1 MIFYIAILFSFL
13 FCQVK
18 PYQEPLFV
26 HNNNTDRIDTIS
38 SYENQFII
46 KQKDGLK
53 HYEIEADNQELYEII
68 ISTKNII
75 DDFTI
80 FFIDSN
86 SKSFMG
92 PYKKNDIY
100 NHKIISN
107 PINYK
112 SIIIEILIETE
123 SSIENEF
130 AFSINRHENKKI
142 NNKTTNYS
150 IRNNPIIL
158 VTGYWP
164 PTNEMIRH
172 FSQSNELN
180 PTGWE
185 GENWENRGYD
195 IISYF
200 PTFDNPDCSNCGQ
213 GNGILQVDYQ
223 NTSNDFWPIVEE
235 HRPIAIITFSRG
247 YIDQSWELEYNA
259 YNRMNWY
266 NDYSSPFQ
274 PTPNPPDENE
284 ATYFLR
290 NSNLPMDNIVE
301 AINMLNIGLNPYIDS
316 NGDPGSFVS
325 EFMAYHGTWYRDIN
339 QSGDNNC
346 LSAGHVHV
354 GANIDWDTAKIAT
367 EETIRTLI
375 NYVDQFVYIAGDA
388 NLDEVIDVL
397 DLVVIINHIL
407 GNSLL
412 SDVGFYASDINQDGI
427 INIQDII
434 LLINIILNN

>member
-1 MIFYIAILFSFL
+1 
-13 FCQVK
+13 
-18 PYQEPLFV
+18 
-26 HNNNTDRIDTIS
+26 
-38 SYENQFII
+38 
-46 KQKDGLK
+46 
-53 HYEIEADNQELYEII
+53 
-68 ISTKNII
+68 
-75 DDFTI
+75 
-80 FFIDSN
+80 
-86 SKSFMG
+86 
-92 PYKKNDIY
+92 
-100 NHKIISN
+100 
-107 PINYK
+107 
-112 SIIIEILIETE
+112 
-123 SSIENEF
+123 
-130 AFSINRHENKKI
+130 
-142 NNKTTNYS
+142 
-150 IRNNPIIL
+150 
-158 VTGYWP
+158 
-164 PTNEMIRH
+164 MIRH

-354 GANIDWDTAKIAT
+354 GGNIDWDTAKIAT

-375 NYVDQFVYIAGDA
+375 NYVDQFVYITGDA